1 MRHILLLILVLAV
14 ASSEAQV
21 RQPRNALR
29 GTVQDRLVPSPQS
42 QESLR
47 TTVREVEDGL
57 RASSTT
63 VLAASLAPSVQ
74 LALPGLGRGDYS
86 SNQAAQLLSGFFS
99 RRPVRSA
106 SIDRLEATV
115 ASPYASGTLVA
126 SDNGRDTLRLYLS
139 FASVESRWLITH
151 VSLY

>member
-1 MRHILLLILVLAV
+1 MRLAFFLILALAV
-14 ASSEAQV
+14 STSEAQV

-29 GTVQDRLVPSPQS
+29 STLQERLAPSPQA

-47 TTVREVEDGL
+47 TTVREVETAL
-57 RASSTT
+57 RASTT
-63 VLAASLAPSVQ
+63 TALTGSLAPTVQ

-86 SNQAAQLLSGFFS
+86 SNQAAQLLSGFFT

-106 SIDRLEATV
+106 SIDRLEAAV
-115 ASPYASGTLVA
+115 ASPYASGTVVV
-126 SDNGRDTLRLYLS
+126 SGDGRDTLRLYLS
-139 FASVESRWLITH
+139 FATVESRWLITH

>member
-1 MRHILLLILVLAV
+1 MRLALFLILVLV
-14 ASSEAQV
+14 VSSSEAQT

-29 GTVQDRLVPSPQS
+29 STVQDRVVPSPQS

-47 TTVREVEDGL
+47 AAVRDVENGL
-57 RASSTT
+57 RISTMT
-63 VLAASLAPSVQ
+63 ALTASLAPTVQ

-86 SNQAAQLLSGFFS
+86 SNQAAQLLSGYFS
-99 RRPVRSA
+99 RRPVRTA
-106 SIDRLEATV
+106 SIDRLEASV
-115 ASPYASGTLVA
+115 ASPYASGTVVVNG
-126 SDNGRDTLRLYLS
+126 DGRDTLRLYLS